1 MHCLYLT
8 TVFCLFVCF
17 PDINM
22 LYWCS
27 NSLGHRIYFILLHTR
42 NSKVQVAEET
52 QVTTQA
58 NKAMYQGNKPGRNC
72 SYHTSHT
79 PSFVTKLYA
88 PLFALSSPF
97 SSQKSSLPS
106 LGWERVVLS
115 IYLVICNTC
124 TSKWVVLC
132 KIFQFV
138 VLQKAQSYA
147 IWANFNL
154 TNSKS
159 HNVLFNTLES
169 DWAFIFDNMVLQK
182 TCITSKIWDDKQM
195 LTTMSSAPTKHCFF
209 FLFWGVERW
218 AGADGHSRAAL
229 IHPGF
234 IICKGTMAMHFIH
247 ADRLC
252 GTFSHYYGRR
262 DVCLENTCTLFD
274 H

>member
-209 FLFWGVERW
+209 FFILGGGEMSGGWWALKGCSDSSRIHHLQRHHGHALHPCWQAVWHLFPLLR
-218 AGADGHSRAAL
+218 
-229 IHPGF
+229 
-234 IICKGTMAMHFIH
+234 
-247 ADRLC
+247 
-252 GTFSHYYGRR
+252 
-262 DVCLENTCTLFD
+262 
-274 H
+274 